1 MKAIRSR
8 IFAFL
13 MIGVVLTLSTGMGLV
28 EHTCLMSGKKTAS
41 AEHRKG
47 CCAKKSTKAASH
59 AGDEATIKADN
70 CCEVETQYIHVD
82 FVSFQE
88 KFAKLFANLYA
99 MVAEKLVDVFNALVG
114 KSDTAC
120 SYTNSSPPLAGR
132 ALLTRHCILN
142 V

>member
-8 IFAFL
+8 MFAFL

-28 EHTCLMSGKKTAS
+28 EHTCLMSGKKATS
-41 AEHRKG
+41 TEHRKG
-47 CCAKKSTKAASH
+47 CCAKKTPKAASH
-59 AGDEATIKADN
+59 AGNEVTVKADN
-70 CCEVETQYIHVD
+70 CCEVETQYIHID

-88 KFAKLFANLYA
+88 KFTKLFANLYA
-99 MVAEKLVDVFNALVG
+99 MVAGKLVDVFNALAS

-132 ALLTRHCILN
+132 TLLARHCILN

>member
-28 EHTCLMSGKKTAS
+28 EHTCLMSGKKTS
-41 AEHRKG
+41 STEHRKG
-47 CCAKKSTKAASH
+47 CCAKKVAKAAAQSKD
-59 AGDEATIKADN
+59 GATVKADN

-82 FVSFQE
+82 FVSFGE
-88 KFAKLFANLYA
+88 KLAKAFAGLYA
-99 MVAEKLVDVFNALVG
+99 MIAERLVDVFNALVD

-132 ALLTRHCILN
+132 TLLAKHCILN

>member
-8 IFAFL
+8 MFAFL

-28 EHTCLMSGKKTAS
+28 EHTCLMSGKKATS

-47 CCAKKSTKAASH
+47 CCAKKTGQSTSKA
-59 AGDEATIKADN
+59 GNEATVKADN
-70 CCEVETQYIHVD
+70 CCEVETQYIHID

-88 KFAKLFANLYA
+88 KFAKLFASLYA
-99 MVAEKLVDVFNALVG
+99 MLAQTLGHVFNALVE
-114 KSDTAC
+114 KSDTAL

-132 ALLTRHCILN
+132 TLLTRHCILN

>member
-28 EHTCLMSGKKTAS
+28 EHTCLMSGKKTAA

-47 CCAKKSTKAASH
+47 CCAKKSTKTASR
-59 AGDEATIKADN
+59 AGDEATVKADN
-70 CCEVETQYIHVD
+70 CCEVETQYLHVD

-88 KFAKLFANLYA
+88 KFAKLFAGLYA
-99 MVAEKLVDVFNALVG
+99 MVAEKLVHVFNALVS

-132 ALLTRHCILN
+132 TLLARHCILN

>member
-8 IFAFL
+8 MFAFL

-28 EHTCLMSGKKTAS
+28 EHTCLMSGKKATS

-47 CCAKKSTKAASH
+47 CCAKKPAKAASH
-59 AGDEATIKADN
+59 AGNEATVKADN
-70 CCEVETQYIHVD
+70 CCEVETQYIHID

-99 MVAEKLVDVFNALVG
+99 MVAGKLVDVFNALAS

-132 ALLTRHCILN
+132 TLLARHCILN

>member
-28 EHTCLMSGKKTAS
+28 EHTCLMSGKKAS
-41 AEHRKG
+41 FTEHRKG
-47 CCAKKSTKAASH
+47 CCAKKTGKAASR
-59 AGDEATIKADN
+59 AGNGATVKADN

-88 KFAKLFANLYA
+88 KFAKLFAGLYA
-99 MVAEKLVDVFNALVG
+99 MVAEKLVHVFNALVE

-120 SYTNSSPPLAGR
+120 SYTDSSPPLAGR
-132 ALLTRHCILN
+132 TLLTRHCILN

>member
-28 EHTCLMSGKKTAS
+28 EHTCLMSGKKATS
-41 AEHRKG
+41 TEHRKG

-59 AGDEATIKADN
+59 AKDGATVKADN
-70 CCEVETQYIHVD
+70 CCEVETQYIHID

-88 KFAKLFANLYA
+88 KFAKLLANLYV
-99 MVAEKLVDVFNALVG
+99 MIAEKLVNVFNALVD

-132 ALLTRHCILN
+132 VLLAKHCILN

>member
-13 MIGVVLTLSTGMGLV
+13 MIGVVLTLSTGMGLA
-28 EHTCLMSGKKTAS
+28 EHTCLMSGKKTA
-41 AEHRKG
+41 ATEHRKG
-47 CCAKKSTKAASH
+47 CCAKKPAKATSH
-59 AGDEATIKADN
+59 AGNEATVKADN
-70 CCEVETQYIHVD
+70 CCEVETQYIHID

-99 MVAEKLVDVFNALVG
+99 MVAGKLVDVFNALAS

-132 ALLTRHCILN
+132 TLLARHCILN